1 MILNPKLNLDWINVW
16 LQRAWATE
24 SMVPEFKIWLRTACT
39 SCCRKHCSW
48 AIVFL
53 VWVTFFI
60 ALFVFASSLIKTP
73 WNWLKE
79 KHVYLTLAS
88 LTIVLS
94 GVCFTAYVSLKLY
107 STTYMYC
114 LLTSKKKY
122 NIQFKPSSCLL
133 GLKNV
138 GWTLL

>member
-1 MILNPKLNLDWINVW
+1 MSGFKEHGQQNLWYLNLKFGLELHVLHVAENIVHEPLCFWCGW
-16 LQRAWATE
+16 HFLL
-24 SMVPEFKIWLRTACT
+24 PFL
-39 SCCRKHCSW
+39 SCG
-48 AIVFL
+48 
-53 VWVTFFI
+53 
-60 ALFVFASSLIKTP
+60 FASSLIKTP

-114 LLTSKKKY
+114 LLTSKK
-122 NIQFKPSSCLL
+122 NTTFNLNQVVVCLV
-133 GLKNV
+133 LKTWV
-138 GWTLL
+138 EHCFRRQSFR